1 MTDTASGEGRDWRPL
16 LEGETSVEA
25 LAVVHEI
32 IDAVALQPRSQQQ
45 GLQGDASLALLLA
58 HCSHPAAYHKLD
70 LALSAAATAPL
81 SLSLFSGVSGLLWLL
96 HRVGAGAEADPLIAH
111 LDTCGAQPSVSSH
124 WRERYDLVSGLVGAG
139 VAAATRRNERIAD
152 RVLSLLEA
160 LAIFDECGA
169 AWPTFP
175 ESLGAERR
183 IQFPSGVIDIGVAHG
198 VPGVIGL
205 LAMFA
210 DAGLQRARSRRL
222 LRAAVSWLLGTI
234 PPGQPRFGST

>member
-1 MTDTASGEGRDWRPL
+1 
-16 LEGETSVEA
+16 
-25 LAVVHEI
+25 VHEI

-111 LDTCGAQPSVSSH
+111 LDTAVLDRLSVPH

-139 VAAATRRNERIAD
+139 VAAAHGGTSGSQTACCRCWKRW
-152 RVLSLLEA
+152 LSSTN
-160 LAIFDECGA
+160 A
-169 AWPTFP
+169 A
-175 ESLGAERR
+175 
-183 IQFPSGVIDIGVAHG
+183 Q
-198 VPGVIGL
+198 PGPH
-205 LAMFA
+205 
-210 DAGLQRARSRRL
+210 SRRASAPS
-222 LRAAVSWLLGTI
+222 AASSFHLE
-234 PPGQPRFGST
+234 